1 MGAAVEEDD
10 ERHRERHGQQDV
22 RHRRRDERRPA
33 LLHAQE
39 RVGRLEVREAPEP
52 EDREAADARV
62 VPVAQHVG
70 ERRREGQRGQR
81 DEGRDDRTVPSA
93 VRAIRARASA
103 SSSVNQSRT
112 SASARPPR
120 RMIDPR
126 MMNVRTV
133 SATPRSAGVSSRV
146 YSGSVT
152 SASRPDTSAGDW

>member
-1 MGAAVEEDD
+1 MPASCRSHSRSASGAAN
-10 ERHRERHGQQDV
+10 GS
-22 RHRRRDERRPA
+22 
-33 LLHAQE
+33 
-39 RVGRLEVREAPEP
+39 
-52 EDREAADARV
+52 AASATRV
-62 VPVAQHVG
+62 VTTA
-70 ERRREGQRGQR
+70 
-81 DEGRDDRTVPSA
+81 TVPSA

-120 RMIDPR
+120 RTIDPR

-133 SATPRSAGVSSRV
+133 SATPKSAGVSSRV